1 VCIELGGIAKGF
13 AVDRA
18 LQNPAGARAD
28 ARPGER
34 GRRSGRVRRAVV
46 SIRDPRHPAAV
57 LCQVVAR
64 NEALASSGGG
74 EAAIIDPRRAAA
86 AIPGATV
93 RAPACVLA
101 DALTKMVI
109 VLGEDAGPV
118 LARYGASA
126 LFMSARGEV
135 HVTRDWSAGVRRAS

>member
-1 VCIELGGIAKGF
+1 M
-13 AVDRA
+13 
-18 LQNPAGARAD
+18 
-28 ARPGER
+28 
-34 GRRSGRVRRAVV
+34 
-46 SIRDPRHPAAV
+46 
-57 LCQVVAR
+57 LCQVVVR

-74 EAAIIDPRRAAA
+74 EAAIIDPRRAAAA

-109 VLGEDAGPV
+109 VLGEAAGPV